1 VRRGNRACGAIHK
14 QRRTGAAQTDHAGF
28 VAIDNRFECLAAPFA
43 LKEEPPDLERTR
55 QMWREPFQ
63 AGDVFI
69 VVAAL
74 FRVLKNAKRREPAVA
89 RKQRTS
95 KGLRRQGEEGTH

>member
-1 VRRGNRACGAIHK
+1 
-14 QRRTGAAQTDHAGF
+14 
-28 VAIDNRFECLAAPFA
+28 
-43 LKEEPPDLERTR
+43 
-55 QMWREPFQ
+55 MWREPFQ

-95 KGLRRQGEEGTH
+95 KGLCGAKGKKVLIDENAAVFAFWNDTVRGSDSPGCQRREGARHRINLRIPP